1 MCHSCDMLKCVQ
13 FVICQKI
20 DWKLCEIWKEEAKY
34 CHKSSAKHKNIVPE
48 QKAHAVSVHAK
59 IAFFA
64 HSLTR
69 LINTRIGRDS
79 KLQTR

>member
-1 MCHSCDMLKCVQ
+1 MKRGS
-13 FVICQKI
+13 
-20 DWKLCEIWKEEAKY
+20 EIVTNRLP
-34 CHKSSAKHKNIVPE
+34 SHKNIVPE